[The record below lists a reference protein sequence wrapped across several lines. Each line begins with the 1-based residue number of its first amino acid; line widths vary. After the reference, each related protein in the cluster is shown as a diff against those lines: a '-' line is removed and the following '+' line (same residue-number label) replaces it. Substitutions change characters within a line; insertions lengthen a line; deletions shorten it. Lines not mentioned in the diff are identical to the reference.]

1 MGNVISSNPDDKK
14 NDCKEIAKYITII
27 LEQKQKNVCVK
38 LMKLIIS
45 YFTLDEQIARYH
57 WPLLIYLS

>member
-1 MGNVISSNPDDKK
+1 MGKTLVANPDDKK

-27 LEQKQKNVCVK
+27 LEQKQKNACVK

-45 YFTLDEQIARYH
+45 
-57 WPLLIYLS
+57 